1 MLRSC
6 RKRIADMD
14 RLAAGWT
21 RSRLTPEQ
29 RTSIH
34 GTTTVQY
41 HRLTAS
47 KCRGTFPTGYGLGVT
62 AMKITALKRFA
73 SGVTLLA
80 LMGSATAFAQ
90 QSNKPNVVFIL
101 ADNVGHGDLGSYGW
115 GELSMG
121 R

>member
-14 RLAAGWT
+14 RLDVGWT

-47 KCRGTFPTGYGLGVT
+47 RSSIVETVECRGYVSKRVRPRSYRHENHSL
-62 AMKITALKRFA
+62 KALRCR
-73 SGVTLLA
+73 GD
-80 LMGSATAFAQ
+80 ATCFDG
-90 QSNKPNVVFIL
+90 F
-101 ADNVGHGDLGSYGW
+101 GDRLCATKQ
-115 GELSMG
+115 
-121 R
+121 